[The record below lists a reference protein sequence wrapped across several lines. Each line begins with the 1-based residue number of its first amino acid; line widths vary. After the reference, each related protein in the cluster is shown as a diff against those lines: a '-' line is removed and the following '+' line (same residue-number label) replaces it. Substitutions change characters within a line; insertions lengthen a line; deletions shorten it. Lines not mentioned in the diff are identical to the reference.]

1 MLLECLSICITLHI
15 NIKDGKMYSLKA
27 LFEKLEREHLINTNI
42 EIMGSVIVSTKKE
55 HIKVKL
61 VFVKNRNNDDKHIC
75 LLSTDTNLTNEEII
89 KIYARR
95 WNIEVNFFNQKSF
108 LGLERGCCANQ
119 YSSIIA
125 HAIMVCACC
134 ILLTYIKRCNEDIRS
149 FGALFEDCKE
159 ELQEIHINIALDTL
173 MNTFIDYVYALRDK
187 KYQKKGCFDK
197 ALNLAKEKI
206 SSWFTQQIEYVK
218 NFIDSIKKD
227 IKKEL
232 STKTQKA

>member
-1 MLLECLSICITLHI
+1 MHNTSYQY
-15 NIKDGKMYSLKA
+15 KDGKMYSLKA

-61 VFVKNRNNDDKHIC
+61 VFVKNRNNDNKHIC

-125 HAIMVCACC
+125 HATMVCACC

-173 MNTFIDYVYALRDK
+173 MTTFMDYVHALIEK
-187 KYQKKGCFDK
+187 QYLKKGCIEK
-197 ALNLAKEKI
+197 ALELAYKML
-206 SSWFTQQIEYVK
+206 SSWYTQQMTYVK
-218 NFIDSIKKD
+218 NFISSIKG
-227 IKKEL
+227 EL
-232 STKTQKA
+232 FPDAEKA

>member
-1 MLLECLSICITLHI
+1 MHNTSYQY
-15 NIKDGKMYSLKA
+15 KDGEMYSLKA
-27 LFEKLEREHLINTNI
+27 LFEKLERKHLINTNI

-61 VFVKNRNNDDKHIC
+61 VFVKNRNNDNKHIC
-75 LLSTDTNLTNEEII
+75 LLSTDTNLTNDEII

-108 LGLERGCCANQ
+108 LGLEGGCCANQ

-125 HAIMVCACC
+125 HATMACACC

-173 MNTFIDYVYALRDK
+173 MNTFMDYVHALIEK
-187 KYQKKGCFDK
+187 KYLKKGCIEK
-197 ALNLAKEKI
+197 ALELAYKML
-206 SSWFTQQIEYVK
+206 SSWYTQQMTYVK
-218 NFIDSIKKD
+218 NFISSIKGGVFPD
-227 IKKEL
+227 AE
-232 STKTQKA
+232 KA